1 MLLIVIGE
9 QFSVRAGRFW
19 VLDYDAVD
27 TSFGRRTSSPGCV
40 RFLELESRRSPASMA
55 AVPPAIAL
63 TARLLFSQPLQESD
77 HVARLHP
84 SDSTV
89 LLSLA
94 KP

>member
-27 TSFGRRTSSPGCV
+27 TSFGRRTSSRGCV
-40 RFLELESRRSPASMA
+40 RSPASMA